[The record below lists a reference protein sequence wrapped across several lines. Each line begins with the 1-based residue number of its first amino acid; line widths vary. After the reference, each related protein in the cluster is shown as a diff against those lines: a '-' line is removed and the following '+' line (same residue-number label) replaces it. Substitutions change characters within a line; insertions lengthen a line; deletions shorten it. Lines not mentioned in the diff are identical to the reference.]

1 MYQTKIFAMNKPK
14 APRSLEE
21 RVAACPIHQWMP
33 DLVVIAQSRFGM
45 PDPIVPIFQE
55 VVLKRGEYPVEMSA
69 AERAEFASWATNFFR
84 ESGLQPQHGQF
95 LFRILIDLF
104 AQWVSYRRRLN

>member
-1 MYQTKIFAMNKPK
+1 MNKPK
-14 APRSLEE
+14 SPKSLEE

-33 DLVVIAQSRFGM
+33 NLVAIAQARFRM

-69 AERAEFASWATNFFR
+69 AERAEFARWGQEFFR
-84 ESGLQPQHGQF
+84 ESRVQPEHG
-95 LFRILIDLF
+95 
-104 AQWVSYRRRLN
+104 